1 MVGALLVLFLLVFL
15 LLLWPVVFIIV
26 GIIILYCSWP
36 RKEHQCTHCS
46 EKFYSIGTR
55 SKHLETCVVAKK
67 CKEQQRKRKQEEQ
80 RQWDEQ
86 QRKWKEQQCKE

>member
-1 MVGALLVLFLLVFL
+1 MVGALLALFLLIFL

-26 GIIILYCSWP
+26 GIIILYCAWP

-55 SKHLETCVVAKK
+55 SKHLETCVAVK
-67 CKEQQRKRKQEEQ
+67 
-80 RQWDEQ
+80 
-86 QRKWKEQQCKE
+86 KWKELNSPRKVERDPMNIPSGI